1 MTGKRHRCS
10 PTTSEAMPTAG
21 TRWVCASMPWDEL
34 IARHRHTAARRSR
47 GGAYSH
53 TVHRAPS
60 RRALVCSV
68 PTLPSSARR
77 SAATT
82 DTTRGAIHDGA
93 GGGGVMKRAWYV
105 CHRLW
110 MRWRSVPVARPCQP
124 PPSRDVGWSTHTNLP
139 PVTTQRLC
147 QPEKRQLE
155 TVEPLLSAGFRI
167 SQPPGVRRH
176 VLVAI
181 LRWGGWRH
189 AVAREEN
196 PKTDATE
203 RWLLLGVLQRGI
215 SKLIVWTAWW

>member
-105 CHRLW
+105 CHRPVDALAIRSCGTALSATALPRCW
-110 MRWRSVPVARPCQP
+110 MVYPHQPSSSHHAAPQSVPAGETARRLGRALSSLRVSGS
-124 PPSRDVGWSTHTNLP
+124 PSPHAF
-139 PVTTQRLC
+139 
-147 QPEKRQLE
+147 
-155 TVEPLLSAGFRI
+155 AG
-167 SQPPGVRRH
+167 
-176 VLVAI
+176 
-181 LRWGGWRH
+181 
-189 AVAREEN
+189 
-196 PKTDATE
+196 K
-203 RWLLLGVLQRGI
+203 
-215 SKLIVWTAWW
+215 

>member
-1 MTGKRHRCS
+1 MTGWRHRWNCS

-68 PTLPSSARR
+68 PTLPCSARR

-105 CHRLW
+105 CHRPVDALAI
-110 MRWRSVPVARPCQP
+110 RSCGTALSATALPRCWVVCP
-124 PPSRDVGWSTHTNLP
+124 HTNLP

-181 LRWGGWRH
+181 LRWGCGGTR
-189 AVAREEN
+189 RS
-196 PKTDATE
+196 
-203 RWLLLGVLQRGI
+203 RGEPCCD
-215 SKLIVWTAWW
+215 